1 MKLKHIPI
9 IKFQN
14 CRVVLMFFIGMAAM
28 SLLSRAADSFLV
40 PQVTTASP
48 ESMKLEYP
56 TEIEGRISATESRA
70 IYCIENLRVAHVE
83 IKPNDMVKEGDL
95 LFSIDKTDLE
105 EKIQQAEQESQ
116 KLSIQINDLEQTR
129 QAQASQHIM
138 ALRRAKEDYQDIS
151 NSSNA
156 AVDAACRELE
166 QAKDALSLHDSQ
178 KPQESITLEDT
189 GTDAPEQ
196 GAPETSGASTAPMA
210 EEENPLNAWLQKR
223 EELAQACLEK
233 EKQYEEAVAAS
244 KESLKTA
251 ARQLEDASLPE
262 AADSSSSLL
271 QLDQSNA
278 ARTLQELK
286 ALSKAGGNVY
296 SKYNGQVLSCNIS
309 IGSATSGEPAVLLA
323 DFSQPLQF
331 EGILEGSGEFPIEE
345 GATGTLTAAG
355 HASVLEGVAVTGI
368 SQEPDGT
375 CQVTAALDAYGDIT
389 PGAAILD
396 VTKKSQRYPCC
407 IPLSALYSG
416 EHGDFAIKVTEK
428 PTILGLQATAEYVPI
443 TILEKNSAYAA
454 VEGNLS
460 SSDRIITNASK
471 TIKEGERIR
480 ITEH

>member
-116 KLSIQINDLEQTR
+116 KLSIQIKDLEQTR

-178 KPQESITLEDT
+178 NHRK
-189 GTDAPEQ
+189 
-196 GAPETSGASTAPMA
+196 
-210 EEENPLNAWLQKR
+210 
-223 EELAQACLEK
+223 
-233 EKQYEEAVAAS
+233 
-244 KESLKTA
+244 
-251 ARQLEDASLPE
+251 ASLWKIPG
-262 AADSSSSLL
+262 
-271 QLDQSNA
+271 QTPRN
-278 ARTLQELK
+278 R
-286 ALSKAGGNVY
+286 ALPKQA
-296 SKYNGQVLSCNIS
+296 
-309 IGSATSGEPAVLLA
+309 EPA
-323 DFSQPLQF
+323 QPQW
-331 EGILEGSGEFPIEE
+331 
-345 GATGTLTAAG
+345 
-355 HASVLEGVAVTGI
+355 
-368 SQEPDGT
+368 QKKK
-375 CQVTAALDAYGDIT
+375 T
-389 PGAAILD
+389 P
-396 VTKKSQRYPCC
+396 
-407 IPLSALYSG
+407 
-416 EHGDFAIKVTEK
+416 
-428 PTILGLQATAEYVPI
+428 
-443 TILEKNSAYAA
+443 
-454 VEGNLS
+454 
-460 SSDRIITNASK
+460 
-471 TIKEGERIR
+471 
-480 ITEH
+480 

>member
-156 AVDAACRELE
+156 AVDAACWELE

-178 KPQESITLEDT
+178 KAQETFTLEDT
-189 GTDAPEQ
+189 GTDAPKQ

-210 EEENPLNAWLQKR
+210 EEEP
-223 EELAQACLEK
+223 
-233 EKQYEEAVAAS
+233 
-244 KESLKTA
+244 
-251 ARQLEDASLPE
+251 P
-262 AADSSSSLL
+262 
-271 QLDQSNA
+271 
-278 ARTLQELK
+278 
-286 ALSKAGGNVY
+286 
-296 SKYNGQVLSCNIS
+296 
-309 IGSATSGEPAVLLA
+309 P
-323 DFSQPLQF
+323 
-331 EGILEGSGEFPIEE
+331 
-345 GATGTLTAAG
+345 
-355 HASVLEGVAVTGI
+355 
-368 SQEPDGT
+368 
-375 CQVTAALDAYGDIT
+375 
-389 PGAAILD
+389 
-396 VTKKSQRYPCC
+396 
-407 IPLSALYSG
+407 
-416 EHGDFAIKVTEK
+416 
-428 PTILGLQATAEYVPI
+428 
-443 TILEKNSAYAA
+443 
-454 VEGNLS
+454 
-460 SSDRIITNASK
+460 
-471 TIKEGERIR
+471 
-480 ITEH
+480 